1 MNRTAATWVVL
12 GSLVAAIVLLP
23 GDAMERVKSW
33 WGSRSEFLRLIGDEV
48 WRQLSEL
55 RPDLTDAERRRVAA
69 IVAAQAAHETGYGKS
84 AAWVAGW
91 NFGNLTAGSSWDG
104 ATVGGG
110 DRDANGNPITQTFRA
125 YPSLA
130 AAVSDFFDLL
140 SWTHYRAARDALM
153 SGDPNAYAT
162 ELHAAGYYTASISS
176 YRAGIAAALP
186 AATEAMA

>member
-1 MNRTAATWVVL
+1 VVVA
-12 GSLVAAIVLLP
+12 LVAVLVLSTG
-23 GDAMERVKSW
+23 GDMVNGVKSW
-33 WGSRSEFLRLIGDEV
+33 WGSRSEFLRLIGAEV

-55 RPDLTDAERRRVAA
+55 RPDLTDDQRRRVGA
-69 IVAAQAAHETGYGKS
+69 IVAAQAAHESGYGKS
-84 AAWVAGW
+84 AAWLAGW

-110 DRDANGNPITQTFRA
+110 DRDADGNPITQTFRA

-140 SWTHYRAARDALM
+140 SWTRYRAARDALM
-153 SGDPNAYAT
+153 AGDVNGYASA
-162 ELHAAGYYTASISS
+162 LHAAGYYTASITS

-186 AATEAMA
+186 AATEAIA